1 MTNENF
7 SSTAALIWSVADLL
21 RGDFKQSQYGRI
33 ILPFTLLRRLECVL
47 EATKPDVLAK
57 YEAVKAMPVEAQDKL
72 LTHAAQLS
80 FYNTSKMDLNHLGE
94 TDVANNLEHYIQSF
108 SPNAREIFEH
118 FDFYNTIDKLAEADL
133 LYKVAKSFATTDLH
147 PTVISNYGMGVVF
160 EELIRRFAESSN
172 ETAGEHF
179 TPRDIV
185 ELTTSLL
192 FANEDELT
200 NSGLVRSVYD
210 PTAGTGGFLS
220 SGMEYVQNLN
230 DKASLSAFGQEL
242 NPESYAICKAD
253 MLIKGQTVDNIKL
266 GNTLSNDQ
274 LGHEKFDYMLSNPPF
289 GVDWKKIQKTI
300 KDEHSQRGY
309 EGRFGA
315 GLPRV
320 SDGSLLFLLH
330 LISKMRPL
338 SIENKG
344 EGGSRIGIILNGS
357 PLFTGGAGSGE
368 SEIRRYILE
377 NDLLEVIVA
386 LPTDMF
392 YNTGIATYVWVLSN
406 NKPAN
411 RKNKVQLINASKE
424 RAKTGGRGRSASQN
438 MGGEAQGNDENIFY
452 AAMRKSLGS
461 KRKEL
466 TQEGIDKIVQTCGQF
481 VANDYS
487 KIFDYKEFGYRRITV
502 ERPLQLAIY
511 PKDEQR
517 LEALQADNAWAKID
531 KAIQQA
537 ILDALASL
545 DQAKYASRD
554 TFLKQLKASLNNA
567 QQAVPVK
574 LNAAQLKLIVKHLGE
589 HDDEAEVCKAKGKAE
604 PNPDLRD
611 YENVP
616 LTESID
622 DYFAREVLP
631 HVPNAWIDE
640 SKTDPK
646 DGEVGVVGYEI
657 PFNRHFYVYEPPRA
671 LEEIDAD
678 LDAVSA
684 EIMQLLQEVHS

>member
-1 MTNENF
+1 MTNNNF
-7 SSTAALIWSVADLL
+7 SSTAAFLWSVADLL

-47 EATKPDVLAK
+47 EATKTDVLAK
-57 YEAVKAMPVEAQDKL
+57 YEAVKAMPIEAQDKL

-80 FYNTSKMDLNHLGE
+80 FYNTSKMDLNRLGE
-94 TDVANNLEHYIQSF
+94 TGVASNLESYIQSF

-118 FDFYNTIDKLAEADL
+118 FDFFNTIDKLEEADL
-133 LYKVAKSFATTDLH
+133 LYKVAKRFATTDLH
-147 PTVISNYGMGVVF
+147 PNTISNYGMGLVF

-185 ELTTSLL
+185 DLTTSLL
-192 FANEDELT
+192 FTNEEELT
-200 NSGLVRSVYD
+200 SSGLVRSIYD

-220 SGMEYVQNLN
+220 SGMEYVHKLN

-253 MLIKGQTVDNIKL
+253 MLIKGQKVDNIKL

-274 LGHEKFDYMLSNPPF
+274 LRTEKFDYMLSNPPF
-289 GVDWKKIQKTI
+289 GVDWKKIQKFI
-300 KDEHSQRGY
+300 NDEHNEKGF

-320 SDGSLLFLLH
+320 SDGSLLFLMH
-330 LISKMRPL
+330 LVSKMRPV
-338 SIENKG
+338 S

-377 NDLLEVIVA
+377 NDLLEAIVA

-392 YNTGIATYVWVLSN
+392 YNTGIATYVWVLSSH
-406 NKPAN
+406 KPAN
-411 RKNKVQLINASKE
+411 RKGKVQLINASKE
-424 RAKTGGRGRSASQN
+424 RTKTGGRGRSG
-438 MGGEAQGNDENIFY
+438 GGEIEGNDEHVFY

-466 TQEGIDKIVQTCGQF
+466 TPEAIDTIVQTYGQF
-481 VANDYS
+481 AENEFS

-502 ERPLQLAIY
+502 ERPLKLAIN
-511 PKDEQR
+511 PKAEHC
-517 LEALQADNAWAKID
+517 LEALQADKAWGKLGKPVQEAV
-531 KAIQQA
+531 
-537 ILDALASL
+537 LEALASFTEEKIL
-545 DQAKYASRD
+545 SRD
-554 TFLKQLKASLNNA
+554 AFLKAFIAKMNGIKLTAA
-567 QQAVPVK
+567 QQ
-574 LNAAQLKLIVKHLGE
+574 KLIVKHLGE
-589 HDDEAEVCKAKGKAE
+589 HDDEAEVCKVKGKVEA
-604 PNPDLRD
+604 NPDLRD
-611 YENVP
+611 NENVP
-616 LTESID
+616 LTETVD
-622 DYFAREVLP
+622 EYFAREVLP
-631 HVPNAWIDE
+631 HVPDAWIDTK
-640 SKTDPK
+640 KTDEL

-671 LEEIDAD
+671 LEAIDAD
-678 LDAVSA
+678 LDAVSV